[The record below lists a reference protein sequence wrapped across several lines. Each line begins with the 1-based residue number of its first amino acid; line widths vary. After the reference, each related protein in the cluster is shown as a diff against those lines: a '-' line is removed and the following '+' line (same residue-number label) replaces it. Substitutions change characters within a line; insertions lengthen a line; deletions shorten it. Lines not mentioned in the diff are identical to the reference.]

1 VKAGWFVAGT
11 DTGVGK
17 TQVATA
23 LLRMLAQQGRTAVG
37 MKPVAS
43 GAQETSA
50 GLRSDDALQLQ
61 AASSV
66 SATYDE
72 INPFCFAPTVA
83 PHLAAPQPIDI
94 EPILRR
100 FHALAA
106 RTDYL
111 VVEGVGGW
119 AVPINSHET
128 MADVARQMKLPVV
141 LVVGLRLGCLN
152 HALLTAAA
160 ITAAGLPLAGW
171 IANAI
176 DSQMAWRDENIRA
189 LAQRL
194 PTALLATF
202 PYGFDWSCADLA
214 AFPELLTRLR

>member
-1 VKAGWFVAGT
+1 VKAGWFITGT

-23 LLRMLAQQGRTAVG
+23 LLRMLARQGRQAVG

-43 GAQETSA
+43 GAQETGA

-72 INPFCFAPTVA
+72 INPYCFAPAVA
-83 PHLAAPQPIDI
+83 PHLAASQPMEIA
-94 EPILRR
+94 PILRC

-106 RTDYL
+106 RADYL
-111 VVEGVGGW
+111 IVEGVGGW
-119 AVPINSHET
+119 AVPINAQQT
-128 MADVARQMKLPVV
+128 MADVARQMNLPVL
-141 LVVGLRLGCLN
+141 LVVGVRLGCLN
-152 HALLTAAA
+152 HALLTATA
-160 ITAAGLPLAGW
+160 IAQAGAPFAGW

-176 DSQMAWRDENIRA
+176 DSQMALPRENIKA

-194 PTALLATF
+194 PGPLLATF
-202 PYGFDWSCADLA
+202 PYGFDWSCPDLA
-214 AFPELLTRLR
+214 AFPDLTALWR